1 MEEERE
7 RTIDRFDLVRTYQ
20 NAESKEDFLYMLLN
34 LEAVQAQSSM
44 VSYIR
49 EVLHCMKQYARQHTL
64 AVIKGIVSS
73 VFPGKKE
80 NSGEVYE
87 RWEDTPE
94 FAEQMDSLWRALG
107 IDYEVYNNQTRSYRT
122 RNRYVP
128 LMNEAYRRMRA
139 RDLSDKRTAGKMAA
153 LKEKSRKRRK
163 RSQNRGIR

>member
-1 MEEERE
+1 MPVLATVYFTERGRRSIGDISAEDLEERTETMEERE
-7 RTIDRFDLVRTYQ
+7 KTIDRFDLVRTYQ

-64 AVIKGIVSS
+64 AVIKGIISS

-87 RWEDTPE
+87 RWEDTP
-94 FAEQMDSLWRALG
+94 
-107 IDYEVYNNQTRSYRT
+107 
-122 RNRYVP
+122 
-128 LMNEAYRRMRA
+128 
-139 RDLSDKRTAGKMAA
+139 
-153 LKEKSRKRRK
+153 
-163 RSQNRGIR
+163 